1 MHVCGIQ
8 KNDQVDLI
16 SKGEI
21 DVENKHMDTR
31 EKGKG
36 RMNWEIGIDIYT
48 LLCTKQV
55 TNKNLLYG
63 TGNSIQCSVDLNGN
77 EIQKKEGHVL

>member
-1 MHVCGIQ
+1 
-8 KNDQVDLI
+8 
-16 SKGEI
+16 
-21 DVENKHMDTR
+21 MDTR

-77 EIQKKEGHVL
+77 EIQKKEGHVLWLIHFVVQQKLTAV

>member
-1 MHVCGIQ
+1 
-8 KNDQVDLI
+8 
-16 SKGEI
+16 
-21 DVENKHMDTR
+21 MDTR

-48 LLCTKQV
+48 LLCTKQI

-63 TGNSIQCSVDLNGN
+63 TENSIQCSVLT
-77 EIQKKEGHVL
+77 

>member
-1 MHVCGIQ
+1 
-8 KNDQVDLI
+8 
-16 SKGEI
+16 
-21 DVENKHMDTR
+21 MDTR